1 MNMND
6 PKIIEWLESPE
17 GEAWR
22 RETFRLKHL
31 LVLTLKEDLPCG
43 RYGKPTEIPEV
54 IGGYVPEDLEDVPSV
69 IQQVNCG

>member
-1 MNMND
+1 MND
-6 PKIIEWLESPE
+6 PKVIEWLESTE

-31 LVLTLKEDLPCG
+31 LVLTLKEDMPCN
-43 RYGKPTEIPEV
+43 RHGKPVDVPEV
-54 IGGYVPEDLEDVPSV
+54 IGGYVPEDWEGVPSV